1 MERVRAAIVGGGRM
15 GTPLITDFLSRP
27 FIELVAVCDVDE
39 NSPGATLARDNGVQV
54 TDDID
59 ALAGMCDD
67 IDVIVEVSGDASVK
81 PKLKNAFVT
90 SGNRTTLIMT
100 DLVARMM
107 LSIIA
112 DSEDLLETVHPDD
125 RGIGGSAPST

>member
-1 MERVRAAIVGGGRM
+1 MDMVRAAIVGGGRM

-27 FIELVAVCDVDE
+27 FIELVSVCDVDE
-39 NSPGATLARDNGVQV
+39 NSPGATLARDNGVIV
-54 TDDID
+54 TDDVD
-59 ALAGMCDD
+59 VLAGMGED
-67 IDVIVEVSGDASVK
+67 IDVIVEVSGDPNVK
-81 PKLKNAFVT
+81 PRLKNAFVV
-90 SGNRTTLIMT
+90 SGNRTTLIMN

-125 RGIGGSAPST
+125 RGIG